1 MLTEKQLEQL
11 KPYCVVSSNA
21 KQEEDEQA
29 WLAAR
34 TRGIGGSDVGAICGV
49 NNWSSARQIYFRKV
63 NMFQDES
70 SPSAAALERM
80 HFGHV
85 LEPVVAEEFV
95 KRQNADGANI
105 ECIEADC
112 SFSSVKYPYLL
123 ANVDRFVVDSNT
135 GELIG
140 ILECKTANEN
150 MNSEWAD
157 GQIPQSYYLQV
168 QHYLFVTGL
177 QHAWISC
184 LVGGNK
190 FYTYDIFYDAS
201 MYESFVLP
209 KLDHFWN
216 VNVKTFTEPDPMPAD
231 CDFYDNLFTASSVTG
246 DTVELND
253 TKFDTLGDEIM
264 ELKAQIK
271 ELEAQVK
278 EKQAAIKNAIGD
290 NLRGVSYRYEYTW
303 APRSRTSVDSNKLRQ
318 QYPDVYDDCIK
329 VTEYRQLGIKK
340 VVEDD

>member
-11 KPYCVVSSNA
+11 KPYCVVSSNV

-34 TRGIGGSDVGAICGV
+34 TQGIGGSDVGAICGV
-49 NNWSSARQIYFRKV
+49 NNWSSAKQIYFRKV
-63 NMFQDES
+63 GMFQDES

-85 LEPVVAEEFV
+85 LEPVVAQEFEARNPAYCCV
-95 KRQNADGANI
+95 
-105 ECIEADC
+105 EADC
-112 SFSSVKYPYLL
+112 TFKSNKHPFLL
-123 ANVDRFVVDSNT
+123 ANVDRFVVDLDDLS
-135 GELIG
+135 IVG

-150 MNSEWAD
+150 MNSEWAY

-201 MYESFVLP
+201 LYEGVVLP

-231 CDFYDNLFTASSVTG
+231 SDFYDQLFATSNVNG
-246 DTVELND
+246 ETVELND
-253 TKFDTLGDEIM
+253 VKFDTLGDEIM
-264 ELKAQIK
+264 ELKAKIK

-278 EKQAAIKNAIGD
+278 EKQAAIKNAIGN